1 MTLLRSKKILEENNF
16 TFLNLL
22 ALIKL
27 KAKLLLTT
35 IGAVVLLGLLI
46 YSTTPDSYQLNTVLL
61 VESNIQSGNSG
72 GLGALAQ
79 MSGMSLGGANSDQA
93 FLDPKLY
100 PVIVQSKPFLK
111 ELMASKIKSELYT
124 DSVSLF
130 KYLVETKPEN
140 ELVKLLKSPLS
151 IFKDNLVIEDS
162 TVASGDSVLPRD
174 RYEPLELYAMG
185 QIAKRIAVTSE
196 VNLLTLTTDMPEPIL
211 SFDFSK
217 MVRDLLEKYTSRYV
231 LEKQMNQVN
240 YLEGQNE
247 VAEKNYLAAQ
257 TSLIRF
263 KEQNQ
268 SLILESL
275 RAREQNLTSESNL
288 KFDLFRTISQELE
301 LAKIKLNS
309 LRPIFSEI
317 EPPYILNKPTAPSLP
332 LTLAF
337 SIIFGFFLG
346 LAFTFLTYLRQ
357 YYQIHKSN

>member
-1 MTLLRSKKILEENNF
+1 MTLPRSEKILEENNF

-27 KAKLLLTT
+27 KAKLLSTT
-35 IGAVVLLGLLI
+35 IGAMVLLGLLI

-61 VESNIQSGNSG
+61 VESNIQGSNSG

-111 ELMASKIKSELYT
+111 ELMASNIKSELYT
-124 DSVSLF
+124 DSVTLF

-151 IFKDNLVIEDS
+151 IFKGNLVIEDS
-162 TVASGDSVLPRD
+162 VAHSDSALPRD
-174 RYEPLELYAMG
+174 RYEPLELYAMS

-196 VNLLTLTTDMPEPIL
+196 VNLLTLKTDMPEPVL

-257 TSLIRF
+257 SSLIRF

-337 SIIFGFFLG
+337 TIILGFFLG
-346 LAFTFLTYLRQ
+346 LVLIFLTYLRQ
-357 YYQIHKSN
+357 YYQIHKNN